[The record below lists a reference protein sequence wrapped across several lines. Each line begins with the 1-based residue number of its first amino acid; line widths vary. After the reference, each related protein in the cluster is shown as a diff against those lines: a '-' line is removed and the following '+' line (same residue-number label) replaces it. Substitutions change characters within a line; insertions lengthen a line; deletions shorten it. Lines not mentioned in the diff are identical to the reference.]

1 MAIPGA
7 ASVVITR
14 GDTTTLVI
22 TLTTDGTTPINITG
36 RTYRAQ
42 VRRDTEDASPEVTF
56 TCTLTTPA
64 SGVLTCVLSAAQTAT
79 LEPGNHFWD
88 LEENASNVISTVLSG
103 AFAVLPDVTR

>member
-1 MAIPGA
+1 MAVPGS
-7 ASVVITR
+7 ASVIVTR

-22 TLTTDGTTPINITG
+22 TFTTNGTTPINITG

-56 TCTLTTPA
+56 ACTVTNGA
-64 SGVLTCVLSAAQTAT
+64 NGVLTCVLTAAQTAT

-88 LEENASNVISTVLSG
+88 LEENA
-103 AFAVLPDVTR
+103 